1 MGFPIGRTE
10 MNHLNVIPKNYDR
23 VLISAVIL
31 LCIIGTVMLYSASS
45 IRSLMESE
53 NQTATLYLVAHLK
66 RLLVGIIIMFLMMS
80 FDYRHL
86 KKYYLH
92 LIFGAIG
99 LLIVTKTIFLIK
111 GIPTAARW
119 FYLGPLSIQTSDIAR
134 LSLIV
139 FLAVYIDKRRRQLE
153 DFYTGFLPSVFA
165 IIIMM
170 SLIIIQP
177 DFSSAIMLGLIGGI
191 MLFIGRAKLS
201 QLLATSVTGLAIA
214 VPVLLM
220 APYRLDRVRSWWN
233 RNEELST
240 IGYQA
245 YQSLI
250 SLGNGGFIGL
260 GLGNSLEKNMFLPEP
275 HTDFIFSIIGEEMGF
290 VGTLFILTLFL
301 LVFQRGIRIAKE
313 CTDPFGVMLAVG
325 ISFSFILY
333 AFVNAAV
340 VTNVFPVTG
349 LPMPLISY
357 GGSGM
362 VINLASMGI
371 LLNIS
376 QAKRSISHSNDWK
389 PKLYG

>member
-1 MGFPIGRTE
+1 
-10 MNHLNVIPKNYDR
+10 MNHLNVISKNYDR

-139 FLAVYIDKRRRQLE
+139 FLAVYIDKKRRQLE

-165 IIIMM
+165 IIIIM

-201 QLLATSVTGLAIA
+201 QLLATSVTGLAIV

>member
-134 LSLIV
+134 LSLII
-139 FLAVYIDKRRRQLE
+139 FLAVYIDKKRRQLE

-170 SLIIIQP
+170 SLFIIQP

-362 VINLASMGI
+362 VTNLASMGI

>member
-1 MGFPIGRTE
+1 
-10 MNHLNVIPKNYDR
+10 MNHLNVISKNYDR

-99 LLIVTKTIFLIK
+99 LLIITKTIFLIK
-111 GIPTAARW
+111 GISTPARW
-119 FYLGPLSIQTSDIAR
+119 FYLGQLSIQTSDIAR
-134 LSLIV
+134 LSLII
-139 FLAVYIDKRRRQLE
+139 FLAVYIDKKRRQLE

-165 IIIMM
+165 IIIIM

-233 RNEELST
+233 KNEELST

>member
-10 MNHLNVIPKNYDR
+10 MNHLNVISKNYDR

-45 IRSLMESE
+45 IQSLMESE

-139 FLAVYIDKRRRQLE
+139 FLAVYIDKKRRQLE
-153 DFYTGFLPSVFA
+153 DFYTGFLPPVFA
-165 IIIMM
+165 IIIIM

-177 DFSSAIMLGLIGGI
+177 DFSSAILLGLIGAI

-201 QLLATSVTGLAIA
+201 QLLATSVTGLAIV
-214 VPVLLM
+214 VPILLM

-362 VINLASMGI
+362 VTNLASMGI

>member
-10 MNHLNVIPKNYDR
+10 MNHLNVISKNYDR

-153 DFYTGFLPSVFA
+153 DFYTGFLPSVSA
-165 IIIMM
+165 IIIIM

-177 DFSSAIMLGLIGGI
+177 DFSSAILLGLIGAI

-201 QLLATSVTGLAIA
+201 QLLATSVTGLAIV

>member
-99 LLIVTKTIFLIK
+99 LLILTKTIFLIK

-139 FLAVYIDKRRRQLE
+139 FLAVYIDKKRRQLE

-201 QLLATSVTGLAIA
+201 QLLATSVTGLAIV

>member
-10 MNHLNVIPKNYDR
+10 MNHLNVISKNYDR

-31 LCIIGTVMLYSASS
+31 LCIIGTIMLYSASS

-99 LLIVTKTIFLIK
+99 LLVITKTIFLIK
-111 GIPTAARW
+111 GISTPARW
-119 FYLGPLSIQTSDIAR
+119 FYLGQLSIQTSDIAR

-139 FLAVYIDKRRRQLE
+139 FLAVYIDKKRRQLE

-165 IIIMM
+165 IIIIM

-214 VPVLLM
+214 VPVLLI

-233 RNEELST
+233 KNEELST

-376 QAKRSISHSNDWK
+376 QAKRSISHRNDWK

>member
-10 MNHLNVIPKNYDR
+10 MNHLNVISKNYDR

-31 LCIIGTVMLYSASS
+31 LCIIGTIMLYSASS

-99 LLIVTKTIFLIK
+99 LLVITKTIFLIK
-111 GIPTAARW
+111 GISTPARW
-119 FYLGPLSIQTSDIAR
+119 FYLGQLSIQTSDIAR

-139 FLAVYIDKRRRQLE
+139 FLAVYIDKKRRQLE
-153 DFYTGFLPSVFA
+153 DFYTGFLPPVFA
-165 IIIMM
+165 IIIIM

-233 RNEELST
+233 KNEELST

-376 QAKRSISHSNDWK
+376 QAKRSISHRNDWK